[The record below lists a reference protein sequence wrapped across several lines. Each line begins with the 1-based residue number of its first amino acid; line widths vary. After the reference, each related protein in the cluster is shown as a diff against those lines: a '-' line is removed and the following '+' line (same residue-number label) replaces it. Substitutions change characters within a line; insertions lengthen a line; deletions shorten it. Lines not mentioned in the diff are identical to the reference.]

1 MGKDIQPGIYEQV
14 INKNFTEKLA
24 QIAANFKDIEPL
36 DQAEAAGTLTAYLR
50 HIIDQ
55 GLLIAAD
62 QADKNEKLSAQITL
76 TNQIIQLI
84 RQYTREDSFAEE
96 IALPELSEADAQS
109 PEGFDLPAIEL
120 PESVPLEEA
129 VSDISSELSSA
140 VDIAA
145 EMDAID
151 LAAFEGEIFAEAL

>member
-84 RQYTREDSFAEE
+84 RQYTRDDSFAEE
-96 IALPELSEADAQS
+96 VVNLPGEQLLALLPEKNNVRVLRPQAKVPR
-109 PEGFDLPAIEL
+109 PETSLIETSL
-120 PESVPLEEA
+120 FTKSGVKPL
-129 VSDISSELSSA
+129 DSSMG
-140 VDIAA
+140 I
-145 EMDAID
+145 
-151 LAAFEGEIFAEAL
+151 

>member
-62 QADKNEKLSAQITL
+62 QADKNEKLSAKARVATI
-76 TNQIIQLI
+76 
-84 RQYTREDSFAEE
+84 F
-96 IALPELSEADAQS
+96 P
-109 PEGFDLPAIEL
+109 
-120 PESVPLEEA
+120 SVDVVCQFGRCWLRR
-129 VSDISSELSSA
+129 
-140 VDIAA
+140 
-145 EMDAID
+145 
-151 LAAFEGEIFAEAL
+151 